1 MRRSRS
7 SGNPRRPG
15 GGSGPSHPGECPG
28 AAAQHDRGR
37 PGKRRPPIP
46 FQALERDV
54 RYRQAGGTPRPG
66 GRKGGAR
73 LVRRGQTG
81 CTLDVTRNG
90 LGRSDR
96 RATVRTI
103 GARIPDPDPWV
114 DEVRADGASG
124 CARHRLD
131 RGGRRS
137 SRGGL
142 TGSGRRR
149 RHARHHTDPG
159 ASSPGGRVAAPVGY
173 APPREFRT
181 AAPVGGAGDATHRT
195 APGTQKSWRRPIF
208 PKGCPL
214 SIFGAGE
221 LNFRVRDGNGC
232 GLSASVTRISAS
244 DDAIDTRPLRPHTG
258 SA

>member
-7 SGNPRRPG
+7 SGSARRPG

-54 RYRQAGGTPRPG
+54 RYRQTGGTPRPG

-159 ASSPGGRVAAPVGY
+159 ASSPAGRVAARWT
-173 APPREFRT
+173 APRRANSGHRPLW
-181 AAPVGGAGDATHRT
+181 AAPATRRTQLPQTRKNPGDDLFSRKAALSVSSALESLTSVFGMGTGVASPPMSPGFLRAMTRSTHD
-195 APGTQKSWRRPIF
+195 Q
-208 PKGCPL
+208 
-214 SIFGAGE
+214 
-221 LNFRVRDGNGC
+221 
-232 GLSASVTRISAS
+232 
-244 DDAIDTRPLRPHTG
+244 
-258 SA
+258 